1 MNSGNRC
8 STGFR
13 CSCVSAKF
21 RSRRTRYRLGE
32 RQAPQIVGRSLC
44 FARCGKECSLVRFQ
58 KLNPACDV
66 TRMAQIIV
74 EAEFGAKERRSKLG
88 NKLLRSILP
97 IAEPIAQIT
106 IEPGLMASPM
116 PELVERHIVEA
127 VGRLER
133 GERRQAHVVIAW
145 PVVGLAEAFPD
156 VCPA

>member
-1 MNSGNRC
+1 MNSGSPCGRAIRC
-8 STGFR
+8 L
-13 CSCVSAKF
+13 CVTAKF

-44 FARCGKECSLVRFQ
+44 LARCGKESPLVGFQ
-58 KLNPACDV
+58 KLDPACDV

-106 IEPGLMASPM
+106 IEPGLMASP
-116 PELVERHIVEA
+116 
-127 VGRLER
+127 
-133 GERRQAHVVIAW
+133 
-145 PVVGLAEAFPD
+145 
-156 VCPA
+156 

>member
-1 MNSGNRC
+1 MHSGKPWERSSAVLC
-8 STGFR
+8 GT
-13 CSCVSAKF
+13 AKF

-32 RQAPQIVGRSLC
+32 RQAPQIVGRSLR

-74 EAEFGAKERRSKLG
+74 EAEFGAKERGSKLG
-88 NKLLRSILP
+88 NKLLCSILS

-116 PELVERHIVEA
+116 PEFVERHVVEA
-127 VGRLER
+127 IGRLKR

-145 PVVGLAEAFPD
+145 PIVRFAEAFPD